1 MENLKLVFPAQ
12 IHEKQA
18 WEFLQEFRENNSE
31 INGVSSLDKYVDFS
45 AWLEEI
51 QKRLSFLNEVPSAIF
66 FLIRE
71 RDEKLVGSISI
82 RYRLNDRCKKL
93 FGNIGYSIR
102 PTERLKGY
110 ATRLLSM
117 GLKKCEEVGLKEVLV
132 TCLKDNIGSAKTIKN
147 NNGVLVGES
156 VDENGNIYQ
165 KYVIK
170 I

>member
-1 MENLKLVFPAQ
+1 
-12 IHEKQA
+12 
-18 WEFLQEFRENNSE
+18 
-31 INGVSSLDKYVDFS
+31 
-45 AWLEEI
+45 
-51 QKRLSFLNEVPSAIF
+51 VPSAIF